1 MKKTILRIGLILLAL
16 LVLWILAQR
25 FDSAPNPGLFT
36 MKDVPPA
43 SFDKS
48 SGFYI
53 LWGLP
58 EPPETD
64 LSSDAFIE
72 KIRQLFDPSYDNE
85 KYVKAFDF
93 KAFKQRYNRYREE
106 FGRLGLRIGSDRY
119 TGDWCEEILAKKPR
133 LAPLHPDLQV
143 LSNRFR
149 MMIDSKTFED
159 FISVDSDAPLPN
171 LLAWLHAAKVY
182 TAVNMLTALDGGW
195 ETAVSNLLDMA
206 DFGKRAVKG
215 SRFLIVNLIGKA
227 IMALPLQA
235 TASLMN
241 RRECPAS
248 VFRMV
253 LKRMPP
259 LEYEEFGTRQSLICE
274 VLAFNYD
281 FIENPWH
288 ENPYRPYGFWERMF
302 IKLFLVKNQTR
313 NYADEIIK
321 QFIQMEQTPPWQWKS
336 DTIAAG
342 PIKIGPFWWLRNAG
356 GKLLLESYNNYAM
369 GYKQGEGIYAVIFKT
384 YQKKAFYDMVKI
396 SAELHLKYAPEKSVQ
411 EILNGLDSYKALDP
425 CSGKPYIWNG
435 EKQVLY
441 SIGTDRVDNGGTFNK
456 AAMAT
461 DVVLPVV
468 LYVRAESGQQK
479 KR

>member
-1 MKKTILRIGLILLAL
+1 IM
-16 LVLWILAQR
+16 
-25 FDSAPNPGLFT
+25 
-36 MKDVPPA
+36 
-43 SFDKS
+43 
-48 SGFYI
+48 
-53 LWGLP
+53 
-58 EPPETD
+58 
-64 LSSDAFIE
+64 SDGFIE
-72 KIRQLFDPSYDNE
+72 KIRHLFDPKYDNE

-93 KAFKQRYNRYREE
+93 TAFKQKYGRYREK
-106 FGRLGLRIGSDRY
+106 FTKLNLRIGSDSMN
-119 TGDWCEEILAKKPR
+119 GDWCEEILAKR
-133 LAPLHPDLQV
+133 SLLAPLDPDLQV
-143 LSNRFR
+143 LCQRLR
-149 MMIDSKTFED
+149 MMIDSKVFED

-182 TAVNMLTALDGGW
+182 TAVNMLTALEGDW
-195 ETAVSNLLDMA
+195 EASVSNLLDMV

-235 TASLMN
+235 VAALMN
-241 RRECPAS
+241 RKECPAA
-248 VFRMV
+248 VYEMV
-253 LKRMPP
+253 LKRMPT

-302 IKLFLVKNQTR
+302 LKLFLVKNQTR

-321 QFIQMEQTPPWQWKS
+321 QFIEMEQTPPWQWKN

-342 PIKIGPFWWLRNAG
+342 PIKTGPFWWLWNAG
-356 GKLLLESYNNYAM
+356 GKLLLESYNDYAM
-369 GYKQGEGIYAVIFKT
+369 GYKKGEGIYAVIFKT
-384 YQKKAFYDMVKI
+384 
-396 SAELHLKYAPEKSVQ
+396 EKSVP
-411 EILNGLDSYKALDP
+411 EILDGLDSYKVLDP
-425 CSGKPYIWNG
+425 CSGKPYVWNG

-456 AAMAT
+456 ATMAT
-461 DVVLPVV
+461 DVVLPCV
-468 LYVRAESGQQK
+468 LYIRAESGQQK

>member
-1 MKKTILRIGLILLAL
+1 MKKIILRIVLILAAL
-16 LVLWILAQR
+16 LVLWVVAQR
-25 FDSAPNPGLFT
+25 FDTAPAPSLFT

-43 SFDKS
+43 SFDRS
-48 SGFYI
+48 NGFYI
-53 LWGLP
+53 LWALP

-64 LSSDAFIE
+64 MMSDGFIE
-72 KIRQLFDPSYDNE
+72 KFRQLFDPSYDNE

-93 KAFKQRYNRYREE
+93 AAFKQKYGRYREK
-106 FGRLGLRIGSDRY
+106 FKKLDLRIGSDHM
-119 TGDWCEEILAKKPR
+119 TGDWCEEVLRKKPL
-133 LAPLHPDLQV
+133 LAPLDPDLQV
-143 LSNRFR
+143 LCQRFR

-171 LLAWLHAAKVY
+171 LLAWLQAAKVY
-182 TAVNMLTALDGGW
+182 TAMNMLVALDGGW
-195 ETAVSNLLDMA
+195 ETGVSSLLDMA

-227 IMALPLQA
+227 VLALPLQA
-235 TASLMN
+235 VAALMN
-241 RRECPAS
+241 RKECPAA
-248 VFRMV
+248 VYELV

-259 LEYEEFGTRQSLICE
+259 LEYEEFGTRKSLVCE

-288 ENPYRPYGFWERMF
+288 DSPYRPYGFWERMF
-302 IKLFLVKNQTR
+302 VKLFLVKNQTM

-321 QFIQMEQTPPWQWKS
+321 QFIQMEQTPPWQWQS

-342 PIKIGPFWWLRNAG
+342 PIKTGPFWWLRNAG
-356 GKLLLESYNNYAM
+356 GKLLLESYNDYAM
-369 GYKQGEGIYAVIFKT
+369 GYKRGEGIYAVIFKA
-384 YQKKAFYDMVKI
+384 YQKKALYDMVKI
-396 SAELHLKYAPEKSVQ
+396 SAELHLKYIPEKPVQ
-411 EILNGLDSYKALDP
+411 EILNGLDSYRVPDP

-441 SIGTDRVDNGGTFNK
+441 SIGTDRVDNNGTSNQ
-456 AAMAT
+456 ATMAT
-461 DVVLPVV
+461 DVVLPIV
-468 LYVRAESGQQK
+468 LSIRDGSGQQK